1 MRFLSGVFT
10 TYIKGK
16 DMCKNNK
23 IILNRYEETIIQKT
37 KKIRQNKILFYG
49 SSTFALWGNQML
61 IDMLPY
67 DVVNNGFGGSTAEE
81 ALYYY
86 DRMVRPFCPE
96 ALVYYEG
103 DNDSEFDFSAQ
114 EILTRFFQ
122 LFDWVR
128 TDFENIPIICLAV
141 KYSPSREKTYQK
153 RNQIN
158 EELKKYIDN
167 NSGMFFVDT
176 NLISMNADK
185 TYRKENFMD
194 DLLHFNSTGN
204 KELSILIKEKLDILK
219 ASNII

>member
-1 MRFLSGVFT
+1 MWNNNQ
-10 TYIKGK
+10 IK
-16 DMCKNNK
+16 
-23 IILNRYEETIIQKT
+23 LNRLEETIIQKT
-37 KKIRQNKILFYG
+37 QEIKQNKILFYG
-49 SSTFALWGNQML
+49 SSTFTLWGDQML
-61 IDMLPY
+61 VDMMPY

-86 DRMVRPFCPE
+86 SRMVKPFRPK

-114 EILTRFFQ
+114 EILTRFVQ
-122 LFDWVR
+122 LINWVR

-141 KYSPSREKTYQK
+141 KYCPSREKTYGK

-158 EELKKYIDN
+158 EELKKYTET

-204 KELSILIKEKLDILK
+204 KELSRLIKEKLDVLK
-219 ASNII
+219 TSNII

>member
-1 MRFLSGVFT
+1 MW
-10 TYIKGK
+10 
-16 DMCKNNK
+16 NNNQ
-23 IILNRYEETIIQKT
+23 IILNRLEETIIQKT
-37 KKIRQNKILFYG
+37 QEIKQNKILFYG
-49 SSTFALWGNQML
+49 SSTFTLWGEQML
-61 IDMLPY
+61 VDMMPY
-67 DVVNNGFGGSTAEE
+67 EVVNNGFGGSTAEE

-86 DRMVRPFCPE
+86 NRMVKPFRPK

-114 EILTRFFQ
+114 EILTRFVQ
-122 LFDWVR
+122 LINWVR

-141 KYSPSREKTYQK
+141 KYCPSREKTYEK

-158 EELKKYIDN
+158 EELKKYIIDN
-167 NSGMFFVDT
+167 NGMFFVDT

-204 KELSILIKEKLDILK
+204 KELSRLIKEKLDVLK
-219 ASNII
+219 TSNII